1 MNKLKSLSAFF
12 IAFSLILVM
21 ICPLYAVAEE
31 VEETEPVQ
39 VAISFNS
46 MGGSECET
54 IYGYAGETAITKDT
68 LPIPTKDGYTFIEWR
83 HFNEYGAP
91 FELEVFPNYDIELV
105 AYFEPIGFNVTF
117 EESIHEVYDI
127 NSGIMLYEPD
137 TKGYKQSV
145 VKDGWR
151 CLKTKSSINK
161 PMFLLSYTG
170 ELEVGMEY
178 ELSMWLKT
186 ENSSAKGKI
195 DFLYTENPDVRAQVI
210 GFTEAFSL
218 NDMKKGEWQEYRV
231 KFVAAAPYII
241 VRTPNVNNL
250 YIDEITV
257 RDTGASG
264 NIPELKTLIK
274 INLIPVI
281 IVAVLLVVC
290 ATIFILKKRKF
301 K

>member
-1 MNKLKSLSAFF
+1 MKKLKSVL
-12 IAFSLILVM
+12 AFSVAFALVLVM
-21 ICPLYAVAEE
+21 ITPLCAIAEE
-31 VEETEPVQ
+31 PEETEPVQ
-39 VAISFNS
+39 VSISFNS

-54 IYGYAGETAITKDT
+54 IYGYAGQTAITKDM
-68 LPIPTKDGYTFIEWR
+68 LPTPTKVDYTFVEWR

-137 TKGYKQSV
+137 TKGYKQSM

-151 CLKTKSSINK
+151 CLKTKSSVNK

-170 ELEVGMEY
+170 KLEVGMEY

-210 GFTEAFSL
+210 GFTETFSL

-264 NIPELKTLIK
+264 NIPELKTLTK
-274 INLIPVI
+274 TNLIPFI